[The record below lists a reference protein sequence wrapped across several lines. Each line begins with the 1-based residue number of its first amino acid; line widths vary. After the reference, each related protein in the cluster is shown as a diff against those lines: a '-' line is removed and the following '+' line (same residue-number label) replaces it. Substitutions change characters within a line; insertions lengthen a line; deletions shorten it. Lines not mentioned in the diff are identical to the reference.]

1 MRFGLSYEI
10 SVPKPWTP
18 DSERQVFLDCLEQ
31 VRVADEV
38 GFESVWA
45 VEHHFF
51 EEVSHSAAPEI
62 FLTACAMQTANLRI
76 GSGITVCVPEYNNP
90 VRVAERMATIDLLS
104 KGRLDWGSGR
114 SGTWYELDRKSVV

>member
-10 SVPKPWTP
+10 SVPKPWTKQV
-18 DSERQVFLDCLEQ
+18 EWQVFQDCLEQ

-51 EEVSHSAAPEI
+51 EEVSHSSAPEV
-62 FLTACAMQTANLRI
+62 FLTACEMQTKEFRI
-76 GSGITVCVPEYNNP
+76 GIGIVICEPESNSP
-90 VRVAERMATIDLLS
+90 IRIAERTLTMVLLS
-104 KGRLDWGSGR
+104 
-114 SGTWYELDRKSVV
+114 